1 VLSKN
6 IPGVDATAEV
16 TNASVDN
23 LKLIGAG
30 KADVAL
36 CLSDTASDGYK
47 GIDFR
52 ELADVTPSELMRA
65 SAHVKER
72 HHLAMSV
79 GSIFSKPDSPRGA

>member
-47 GIDFR
+47 GR
-52 ELADVTPSELMRA
+52 
-65 SAHVKER
+65 
-72 HHLAMSV
+72 
-79 GSIFSKPDSPRGA
+79 FSTAP